1 MGKVGGTGPA
11 ARASDLGTWF
21 RPKRTSLFEQ
31 RRKDPNKEGE
41 SYCALSSILGILL
54 MNGYLRRLD
63 IYRRN
68 NRP

>member
-11 ARASDLGTWF
+11 ATASDLGTWF

-41 SYCALSSILGILL
+41 SYCALSNILGILQ
-54 MNGYLRRLD
+54 MNG
-63 IYRRN
+63 
-68 NRP
+68 